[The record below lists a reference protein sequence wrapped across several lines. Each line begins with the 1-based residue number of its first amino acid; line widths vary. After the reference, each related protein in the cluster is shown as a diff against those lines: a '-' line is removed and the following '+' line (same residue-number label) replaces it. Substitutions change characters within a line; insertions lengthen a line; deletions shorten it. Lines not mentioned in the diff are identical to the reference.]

1 MTSNP
6 LTSSVGGFPASPSA
20 SRENDSPKPTSGGS
34 GPSSSASFAY
44 YDPASCSW
52 KTSQVS
58 FLPECQ
64 TYSETWPRAG
74 MTRNGIAYQRPQLV
88 PRTCVTGSG
97 LLPTPVAGMADR
109 GDRGDLNTAVKGYK
123 SKHTRMYPTPKSS
136 PSGPDFARAGRDGSG
151 GDDLATAIARMYP
164 TPTVACA
171 TGGQTSRGGDRKDEP
186 LLAGIVGGQLNPAFV
201 EWLMGFPLAWSD
213 LED

>member
-6 LTSSVGGFPASPSA
+6 STSSAEASPASPSA
-20 SRENDSPKPTSGGS
+20 SRGSDSPKPTSGGS

-44 YDPASCSW
+44 YDPASSSW

-74 MTRNGIAYQRPQLV
+74 MTQNGTAYQRPQLV
-88 PRTCVTGSG
+88 PRTCVTESS

-109 GDRGDLNTAVKGYK
+109 GDRGDLNTAVKGYE
-123 SKHTRMYPTPKSS
+123 STHTRMWPTPKSS
-136 PSGPDFARAGRDGSG
+136 PSGPDFARMGRDGSG
-151 GDDLATAIARMYP
+151 GDDLATAVAREMFP
-164 TPTVACA
+164 TPTQACA
-171 TGGQTSRGGDRKDEP
+171 TGGQTSRGGKRKDEK
-186 LLAGIVGGQLNPAFV
+186 LLAGIAGGQLNPTWV
-201 EWLMGFPLAWSD
+201 EWLQGFPPNWT
-213 LED
+213 EVE